1 MGKLYTCAEIADYY
15 SVPIRTVWFW
25 IREKKISAIKVG
37 KYYRVSEEAL
47 RQFEQ
52 SQKTNARL

>member
-15 SVPIRTVWFW
+15 SVLIRTVWFW

-52 SQKTNARL
+52 SQKTDARL